1 LKTLYGKKTRE
12 KERGVALVVAL
23 LVLLL
28 ITAVG
33 IGMITMSNTE
43 TNVSANFRD
52 EQTAY
57 FAAKAGIEEVRDRLR
72 AGAANSLNTS
82 TLLTTIPAPMAGQPG
97 GVLYVINPLGSETVA
112 PWNLTGSNYP
122 DNDIIKELN
131 CTGTAPTGAWYV
143 TTPFTAS
150 SSYAASPQLQWKWVR
165 VMAKINKSDTG
176 CTLVT
181 SVDGTTLGQLVC
193 WNGAYETT
201 TVAGTC
207 NAANANWYPVYELT
221 ALAVTSGG
229 SRRMMQ
235 YEVSQNSFPV
245 IPGAFVFDGSGPN
258 FNPPNSNAFSVIGT
272 DVSHAGTGT
281 GVTGSI
287 NGQACPAPVNQP
299 ALGAYDPGGVTTLT
313 TDIASRA
320 SNYTTSTPAV
330 AVMNVNPTLSSDS
343 INLTTVDG
351 LTKLV
356 NEVTTAAGANVYA
369 NGVTPTNL
377 GTTSNPVINVVHGD
391 LTIGGSGAGVL
402 LVTGTL
408 TLHGN
413 FAWNG
418 IILVIGEGAVVKD
431 GGGNA
436 TVEGAMFMGNLYSD
450 AYNVNNGPGAYPA
463 FSNPIPLGASPQ
475 NPPGRPFFGW
485 NGGGTANVQ
494 YDSCWITAVMQSLPY
509 HLVAQ
514 RELIY

>member
-1 LKTLYGKKTRE
+1 
-12 KERGVALVVAL
+12 
-23 LVLLL
+23 
-28 ITAVG
+28 
-33 IGMITMSNTE
+33 MITMSNTE

-221 ALAVTSGG
+221 SLAVTSGG

-235 YEVSQNSFPV
+235 YEVSQNTFPT

-258 FNPPNSNAFSVIGT
+258 FNPPNSNPFSVIGT
-272 DVSHAGTGT
+272 DPATHPGTST
-281 GVTGSI
+281 TAPYGSI
-287 NGQACPAPVNQP
+287 NGVSCPLPANQP
-299 ALGAYDPGGVTTLT
+299 ALGAYDNAAVTALT
-313 TDIASRA
+313 GDISKRA
-320 SNYTTSTPAV
+320 SDYSTSSPAV
-330 AVMNVNPTLSSDS
+330 AVFNVNPALGMNS
-343 INLTTVDG
+343 IDLTTVDG

-356 NEVTTAAGANVYA
+356 NLITTAAGPNVYA
-369 NGVTPTNL
+369 NGVTPANL
-377 GTTSNPVINVVHGD
+377 GSATAPVVNVVNGD
-391 LTIGGSGAGVL
+391 LTIGGGTAGAGIL
-402 LVTGTL
+402 LVTGQL
-408 TLHGN
+408 TLSGD
-413 FAWNG
+413 FSWDG
-418 IILVIGEGAVVKD
+418 LILVIGEGALVKS

-436 TVEGAMFMGNLYSD
+436 TVNGAMFEANLFSD
-450 AYNVNNGPGAYPA
+450 ATAATTGPGTYPGY
-463 FSNPIPLGASPQ
+463 SNPIPLGSN
-475 NPPGRPFFGW
+475 NPPGIPFFNW
-485 NGGGTANVQ
+485 SGGGNATVQ
-494 YDSCWITAVMQSLPY
+494 YDSCWINAVTGSLPS
-509 HLVAQ
+509 HLITQ
-514 RELIY
+514 RELSF

>member
-1 LKTLYGKKTRE
+1 MIALYRKKNSSS
-12 KERGVALVVAL
+12 ERGVALIMAL

-28 ITAVG
+28 LTAVG
-33 IGMITMSNTE
+33 MGMILMSNTE
-43 TNVSANFRD
+43 TNISSNFKD

-72 AGAANSLNTS
+72 AGATDSVNLPA
-82 TLLTTIPAPMAGQPG
+82 TLGNNIPAGPTGPG
-97 GVLYVINPLGSETVA
+97 TLYVTKPLGTETVS
-112 PWNLTGSNYP
+112 PWVTTGTNYP
-122 DNDIIKELN
+122 DDQIGKELN
-131 CTGTAPTGAWYV
+131 CLTSVAPTGTWW
-143 TTPFTAS
+143 TTPQSAS
-150 SSYAASPQLQWKWVR
+150 TSYAASPILQWKWVR
-165 VMAKINKSDTG
+165 LMAKLNKSDTT
-176 CTLVT
+176 CVNVT
-181 SVDGTTLGQLVC
+181 SVDGNVNNNRVC
-193 WNGAYETT
+193 WTGIHE
-201 TVAGTC
+201 VATAAASC
-207 NAANANWYPVYELT
+207 SAANASYQPVYELT
-221 ALAVTSGG
+221 SLAVTSGG

-235 YEVSQNSFPV
+235 YEVSQNTFPV

-281 GVTGSI
+281 GVTGAI

-299 ALGAYDPGGVTTLT
+299 ALGAYDPGAVTTLT

-320 SNYTTSTPAV
+320 ANYTTSTPAV

-391 LTIGGSGAGVL
+391 LTNGGSGAGVL

-413 FAWNG
+413 LAWNG

-509 HLVAQ
+509 HL
-514 RELIY
+514 

>member
-1 LKTLYGKKTRE
+1 MKTLYRKKTQG

-33 IGMITMSNTE
+33 TGMIIMSNTE

-72 AGAANSLNTS
+72 AGAADSLNTS
-82 TLLTTIPAPMAGQPG
+82 TLFTTIPAPMAGQTG

-112 PWNLTGSNYP
+112 PWSLTGSNYP
-122 DNDIIKELN
+122 DNEIVKELN
-131 CTGTAPTGAWYV
+131 CTGTAPTGSWYI

-150 SSYAASPQLQWKWVR
+150 SSYAATPQLQWKWVR

-176 CTLVT
+176 CTRVT
-181 SVDGTTLGQLVC
+181 SVDGTTNGNLVC

-201 TVAGTC
+201 TTAGTC
-207 NAANANWYPVYELT
+207 NAANANWFPVYELT
-221 ALAVTSGG
+221 SLAVTSSG

-245 IPGAFVFDGSGPN
+245 IPGAYVFDGPN
-258 FNPPNSNAFSVIGT
+258 PSFNPPNSSAFSVIGT
-272 DVSHAGTGT
+272 DISHAGTGT

-299 ALGAYDPGGVTTLT
+299 AMGAYDNSSVTALT
-313 TDIASRA
+313 GDISKRPT
-320 SNYTTSTPAV
+320 NYYTSTPAV

-351 LTKLV
+351 LTKMV
-356 NEVTTAAGANVYA
+356 GEITTAAGANVYA

-377 GTTSNPVINVVHGD
+377 GTTSNPVINVVNGD
-391 LTIGGSGAGVL
+391 LTVSGSGAGVL

-408 TLHGN
+408 TMHGS
-413 FAWNG
+413 FTWNG
-418 IILVIGEGAVVKD
+418 LILAIGEGSIVKD
-431 GGGNA
+431 GGGSA
-436 TVEGAMFMGNLYSD
+436 TVDGATFMANLYSD
-450 AYNVNNGPGAYPA
+450 NPGTGGPGAYPA
-463 FSNPIPLGASPQ
+463 YSTPIALGASPA
-475 NPPGRPFFGW
+475 NPPGIPFFGW
-485 NGGGTANVQ
+485 NGGGSATIQ
-494 YDSCWITAVMQSLPY
+494 YDSCWITAVTQSLPY
-509 HLVAQ
+509 HLVSQ